1 MLTAIARTPSL
12 SMRAK
17 ELIQTAIWS
26 GELPPGAHLV
36 ETQLAARFGISRGP
50 LREAL
55 QALAAE
61 GLVEIQP
68 GRGAFVVNPTSDE
81 MEDMIVLRA
90 VLGGMAAR
98 YVAACRDDRL
108 FAQLAQALRD
118 MRRAM
123 EEGNERRFFDGH
135 WVFYETMYG
144 ATNAVLTKA
153 WLSLHGLCDIYVRRM
168 GRPHLPLA
176 RILLCYES
184 FLSLFRA
191 GDVDEAEAVVRS
203 QSLIAGFQILGRPIP
218 RKLWGYVTRQI
229 REDGS
234 VAPFYSEVPGDAP
247 PTGDAWAESEK
258 RSSGPEADAVATG
271 SSGIVTE
278 KNWSG
283 A

>member
-1 MLTAIARTPSL
+1 MLTAIVRTPSL
-12 SMRAK
+12 SVKAK

-55 QALAAE
+55 QVLATE

-90 VLGGMAAR
+90 VLSGMAAR

-108 FAQLAQALRD
+108 FAQLAQALCD

-123 EEGNERRFFDGH
+123 EEGNERHFFDGH

-153 WLSLHGLCDIYVRRM
+153 WSSLHGLCDIYVRRV

-176 RILLCYES
+176 RILLCYEA

-203 QSLIAGFQILGRPIP
+203 QNLIAGFQILGRPVP

-234 VAPFYSEVPGDAP
+234 VASFNPEVTDDAP
-247 PTGDAWAESEK
+247 PTKDALVEREK
-258 RSSGPEADAVATG
+258 RSSGSVAGAAATAWG
-271 SSGIVTE
+271 GIATE
-278 KNWSG
+278 EE
-283 A
+283 

>member
-1 MLTAIARTPSL
+1 MLTAIIRTPSL

-26 GELPPGAHLV
+26 GELPPSSHLV
-36 ETQLAARFGISRGP
+36 ETHLAARFGISRGP

-90 VLGGMAAR
+90 VLCGMAAR
-98 YVAACRDDRL
+98 YVAACQDDRL
-108 FAQLAQALRD
+108 FAQLAQALCD

-123 EEGNERRFFDGH
+123 EKGDERRFFDEH

-144 ATNAVLTKA
+144 ATNAALTKA
-153 WLSLHGLCDIYVRRM
+153 WSSLHGLCDIYVRRM

-218 RKLWGYVTRQI
+218 CKLWGYVTREI
-229 REDGS
+229 RENGS
-234 VAPFYSEVPGDAP
+234 VAPFYPEVTDDAP
-247 PTGDAWAESEK
+247 PTGDAWAEHEK
-258 RSSGPEADAVATG
+258 RSSGSVADAAATG
-271 SSGIVTE
+271 SGGIATE
-278 KNWSG
+278 EE
-283 A
+283 

>member
-12 SMRAK
+12 SVRAR

-26 GELPPGAHLV
+26 GELPPGAHLI

-81 MEDMIVLRA
+81 VEDMIVLRA

-98 YVAACRDDRL
+98 YVAACRDERL
-108 FAQLAQALRD
+108 FAQLAQALHD
-118 MRRAM
+118 MRQAM
-123 EEGNERRFFDGH
+123 QDGDEHRFFDGH
-135 WVFYETMYG
+135 WVFYEAMYG
-144 ATNAVLTKA
+144 ATNAVLTRA
-153 WLSLHGLCDIYVRRM
+153 WSSLHGLCDIYVRRM

-176 RILLCYES
+176 RILLCYEC
-184 FLSLFRA
+184 FLSLFRD
-191 GDVDEAEAVVRS
+191 GDVEEAEAVVRS
-203 QSLIAGFQILGRPIP
+203 QSLIAGYQILGRPIP

-234 VAPFYSEVPGDAP
+234 VAPFHPDLPEDAP
-247 PTGDAWAESEK
+247 SMAEASVEHGSRPSGSEANVAA
-258 RSSGPEADAVATG
+258 SG
-271 SSGIVTE
+271 SGGIAME
-278 KNWSG
+278 KD
-283 A
+283 